1 MTLPRIRVCL
11 IGMLLLASSAPVHS
25 QQPLKWGMDET
36 GGAPYVYDQRRK
48 GFEVELANY
57 LGKELGRTSEP
68 VSGDWNKLPELLAK
82 GDIDIVLNGYE
93 YSKQFREQASVPY
106 YVYRLALTVHKD
118 SSIQSWDDL
127 RKRKGDGSK
136 HKVVVL
142 TGSAAQRYLQAEFK
156 DDVELDSSDDVSTAY
171 DLVAR
176 KQDYDATVQDNPA
189 AIYYVRT
196 KNDVRLRSI
205 SERRADNFYIILTRP
220 GDKQL
225 REDINKVLRKA
236 IQDGTLEAIYGRYGL
251 WNDDQERLH
260 YWTQQPWP
268 PGAERFD
275 RGDSDQPRGVDSA
288 AVNWPEVLKMLGL
301 AASRTILL
309 AITSFP
315 IAILLGLLLA
325 IARLYGPA
333 ALRIP
338 CTAYVEII
346 RGTPL
351 LLQLFLL
358 FYVVPTAFPWFKL
371 TPIEAGII
379 GLAINYSAYEAENFR
394 AGLQAIPKGQMEA
407 ALSLGMSPMVTIR
420 KIIVP
425 QAFRI
430 VIPPITNDF
439 IALFKDTSVCSVI
452 LITELSRQYNVLY
465 NNHREYILVFAA
477 MTALIYLMM
486 SYPLSLLA
494 RYVERRFRQGKGA

>member
-1 MTLPRIRVCL
+1 MAILIRPLL
-11 IGMLLLASSAPVHS
+11 IGIVLIVGTASVHA

-36 GGAPYVYDQRRK
+36 GGAPYVFDQRRK
-48 GFEVELANY
+48 GFEVELAN
-57 LGKELGRTSEP
+57 LLAKELGRTSEP
-68 VSGDWNKLPELLAK
+68 VAGDWNKLPELLAK
-82 GDIDIVLNGYE
+82 GDIDVVLNGYE
-93 YSKQFREQASVPY
+93 YSQHFREQASVPY
-106 YVYRLALTVHKD
+106 YIYRLTLTVHKD
-118 SSIQSWDDL
+118 SAIHSWDDL
-127 RKRKGDGSK
+127 RKRKPDGSK

-142 TGSAAQRYLQAEFK
+142 TGSAALRYLQAEFK
-156 DDVELDSSDDVSTAY
+156 DDIELDSSDDVSTAY
-171 DLVAR
+171 DLVAK

-189 AIYYVRT
+189 AIFYVQT
-196 KNDVRLRSI
+196 KNDERLRNI
-205 SERRADNFYIILTRP
+205 GERRSDNFYVILTRP

-225 REDINKVLRKA
+225 RAQIDTALRNA
-236 IQDGTLEAIYGRYGL
+236 IQNGTLEQIYRRYGL
-251 WNDDQERLH
+251 WNDDQERL
-260 YWTQQPWP
+260 WFWSQQPWP
-268 PGAERFD
+268 PGL
-275 RGDSDQPRGVDSA
+275 DQFSQTDQGKGVDAGS
-288 AVNWPEVLKMLGL
+288 VKWPEVLEMLGL

-309 AITSFP
+309 AIASFP
-315 IAILLGLLLA
+315 IAILLGLLIA
-325 IARLYGPA
+325 IARLYGPVW
-333 ALRIP
+333 LRIP

-358 FYVVPTAFPWFKL
+358 FYVLPTAFPGL
-371 TPIEAGII
+371 HMAPIVAGII

-407 ALSLGMSPMVTIR
+407 ALALGISPLLTVR

-425 QAFRI
+425 QAVRI

-477 MTALIYLMM
+477 MTAAIYLLL

-494 RYVERRFRQGKGA
+494 RYVERRFKKGKA

>member
-1 MTLPRIRVCL
+1 
-11 IGMLLLASSAPVHS
+11 MLAGSAPAHS
-25 QQPLKWGMDET
+25 QERLKWGMDET
-36 GGAPYVYDQRRK
+36 GGAPYVFDQRRK

-57 LGKELGRTSEP
+57 LAKELGRTSEP
-68 VSGDWNKLPELLAK
+68 ISGDWNKLPELLAK

-106 YVYRLALTVHKD
+106 YIYRLALTVHKD
-118 SSIQSWDDL
+118 STIQSWDDL
-127 RKRKGDGSK
+127 RKRKADGSK

-142 TGSAAQRYLQAEFK
+142 TGSAAQRYMLAEFK
-156 DDVELDSSDDVSTAY
+156 DDVELDSSDDVSTAF
-171 DLVAR
+171 DLIAR

-189 AIYYVRT
+189 AVYYVQT
-196 KNDVRLRSI
+196 KKDTRLRNI
-205 SERRADNFYIILTRP
+205 SERRADNFYVILTRP

-225 REDINKVLRKA
+225 RLSIDTALRNA
-236 IQDGTLEAIYGRYGL
+236 IQSGALEEIYNRYGL
-251 WNDDQERLH
+251 WNDDQERLY
-260 YWTQQPWP
+260 YWAQQPWP
-268 PGAERFD
+268 PGVERFD
-275 RGDSDQPRGVDSA
+275 QPDSDRPRGVDGA
-288 AVNWPEVLKMLGL
+288 FVDWPEVLKMLGL

-309 AITSFP
+309 AVASFP
-315 IAILLGLLLA
+315 FAILLGLLLA
-325 IARLYGPA
+325 IARLYGPGV
-333 ALRIP
+333 LRIP
-338 CTAYVEII
+338 CTVYVEVI

-358 FYVVPTAFPWFKL
+358 FYVVPTAFPWFKI

-407 ALSLGMSPMVTIR
+407 ALALGMSPITAIR

-477 MTALIYLMM
+477 MTALIYLML

-494 RYVERRFRQGKGA
+494 RYVERRFRQGKGS